1 MTAQASAAGRRFRA
15 RFEYAAKFLCTSNL
29 PGTSQTSSS
38 VLPGNYQTAVNI
50 HNPAN
55 EPATVRMKLALGP
68 KTVTRFVRDVVGPD
82 ALIRVDCASV
92 VRFGRFIHGVEGFLI
107 IQSTHSLD
115 VAAVYTAGP
124 IGGGVASLDVEQVQE
139 RALGDG

>member
-1 MTAQASAAGRRFRA
+1 MAAPRA
-15 RFEYAAKFLCTSNL
+15 RFRPQFEYAVKFLCTSNL
-29 PGTSQTSSS
+29 PGTSQVSSS

-55 EPATVRMKLALGP
+55 EPAMVRMKLALGP

-82 ALIRVDCASV
+82 GLLRVDCADAT
-92 VRFGRFIHGVEGFLI
+92 RFGRFIHGVEGFLI

-124 IGGGVASLDVEQVQE
+124 VGGAVASIDVEAVSGRSLQ
-139 RALGDG
+139 